1 MLTLLLLVD
10 KFGTTT
16 FVSSAARFVGTPPE
30 TPFRK
35 NSMSSRIL
43 IPFLCVGAVIF
54 ACGPRTNNEAATLE
68 KDSVELAH
76 STPLL
81 VAQQGDEIAHSSHK
95 DSSGLHAELT
105 VRSSGSE
112 LTFALNVVNNTK
124 KNVELNFPTGQTHDF
139 VVIDSVGR
147 EMWRWSEG
155 RMFTQALRNKLLG
168 RGESLE
174 LAETMKRDKPLPA
187 GRYTAR
193 ARLTSRNHPITR
205 EAEFTV
211 TSTTV
216 AVR

>member
-1 MLTLLLLVD
+1 
-10 KFGTTT
+10 
-16 FVSSAARFVGTPPE
+16 
-30 TPFRK
+30 
-35 NSMSSRIL
+35 MSSRIL

-147 EMWRWSEG
+147 EMWRWSDG

>member
-1 MLTLLLLVD
+1 
-10 KFGTTT
+10 
-16 FVSSAARFVGTPPE
+16 
-30 TPFRK
+30 
-35 NSMSSRIL
+35 MSSRIL

-76 STPLL
+76 SVPVL
-81 VAQQGDEIAHSSHK
+81 VAQQGEERAHTGGR
-95 DSSGLHAELT
+95 DSSGLNADLF
-105 VRSSGSE
+105 VRTNGNE
-112 LTFALNVVNNTK
+112 ITFTLNIVNTTK
-124 KNVELNFPTGQTHDF
+124 KNVELNFATGQTHDF
-139 VVIDSVGR
+139 VVVDSAGR
-147 EMWRWSEG
+147 EMWRWSQG

-168 RGESLE
+168 KGETLE
-174 LAETMKRDKPLPA
+174 LAETMKREKSLPP

-193 ARLTSRNHPITR
+193 AVLTSRNFPITR

>member
-1 MLTLLLLVD
+1 
-10 KFGTTT
+10 
-16 FVSSAARFVGTPPE
+16 
-30 TPFRK
+30 
-35 NSMSSRIL
+35 MSSRIL

-76 STPLL
+76 STPLI
-81 VAQQGDEIAHSSHK
+81 VAQQGEEVARSSHR
-95 DSSGLHAELT
+95 DSSGLSAELT
-105 VRSSGSE
+105 IRSSGSE
-112 LTFALNVVNNTK
+112 ISFALSVVNNTK
-124 KNVELNFPTGQTHDF
+124 KNVELTFPTGQTHDF
-139 VVIDSVGR
+139 IVIDSVGR

-174 LAETMKRDKPLPA
+174 LGETLKRDKPLPP

-193 ARLTSRNHPITR
+193 ALLTSRNHPITR
-205 EAEFTV
+205 EAEFAV

>member
-1 MLTLLLLVD
+1 MLTLLSLVD

-16 FVSSAARFVGTPPE
+16 FVSSAARFVERRPDAVPT
-30 TPFRK
+30 K
-35 NSMSSRIL
+35 SMSSRIL

-68 KDSVELAH
+68 KDSVELAQ

-81 VAQQGDEIAHSSHK
+81 IAQQGETSAQSSEKSTTGLSADLFVRTNGTEIS
-95 DSSGLHAELT
+95 
-105 VRSSGSE
+105 
-112 LTFALNVVNNTK
+112 FALNVVNNSK
-124 KNVELNFPTGQTHDF
+124 KNVELIFPTGQTHDF
-139 VVIDSVGR
+139 VVVDSIGR

-168 RGESLE
+168 KGETLE
-174 LAETMKRDKPLPA
+174 LTEAMKRDKPLPA

-193 ARLTSRNHPITR
+193 ALLTSRNHPITR
-205 EAEFTV
+205 EATFTV

>member
-1 MLTLLLLVD
+1 
-10 KFGTTT
+10 
-16 FVSSAARFVGTPPE
+16 
-30 TPFRK
+30 
-35 NSMSSRIL
+35 MSSRIL
-43 IPFLCVGAVIF
+43 IPCLCVGAVIF

-81 VAQQGDEIAHSSHK
+81 VAQQGEERAHSSST
-95 DSSGLHAELT
+95 DSSGLTADLY
-105 VRSSGSE
+105 VRTSGNEIS
-112 LTFALNVVNNTK
+112 FALNVVNNTK

-139 VVIDSVGR
+139 VVIDSAGR

-168 RGESLE
+168 KGEALE
-174 LAETMKRDKPLPA
+174 ITETMKRDKPLPA

-193 ARLTSRNHPITR
+193 ALLTSRNHPITR

>member
-1 MLTLLLLVD
+1 
-10 KFGTTT
+10 
-16 FVSSAARFVGTPPE
+16 
-30 TPFRK
+30 
-35 NSMSSRIL
+35 MSSRIL

-76 STPLL
+76 SAPVLL
-81 VAQQGDEIAHSSHK
+81 AQQGDEIGHTSYR
-95 DSSGLHAELT
+95 DSSGLGADLT

-112 LTFALNVVNNTK
+112 ITFALNVVNNTK
-124 KNVELNFPTGQTHDF
+124 KNVELTFPTGQTHDF

-147 EMWRWSEG
+147 ELWRWSEG

-174 LAETMKRDKPLPA
+174 LAETMRRAKALPP

-193 ARLTSRNHPITR
+193 ALLTSRNFPITR

-216 AVR
+216 AAR